1 MILYT
6 MMPQEL
12 IFPQTEM
19 EENNVKYV
27 DINGVSLAVSQAQ
40 NGEYTIERVMS
51 TDPQHFLDGRYS
63 PGQKIKF

>member
-12 IFPQTEM
+12 IYPQTEI
-19 EENNVKYV
+19 EDNHLKYV
-27 DINGVSLAVSQAQ
+27 DVNGVSLAVSNSQ

-51 TDPQHFLDGRYS
+51 TNPQHFLDGRYS
-63 PGQKIKF
+63 PGQKIRF

>member
-12 IFPQTEM
+12 IYPQTDI
-19 EENNVKYV
+19 ENNHLKYV
-27 DINGVSLAVSQAQ
+27 DLHGVSLAVSPAQ

-51 TDPQHFLDGRYS
+51 TDPQHYLDVRYL
-63 PGQKIKF
+63 PGQKIRL

>member
-12 IFPQTEM
+12 IYPQTEM
-19 EENNVKYV
+19 EASNFKYV
-27 DINGVSLAVSQAQ
+27 DVDGVSLAVSQGS

-51 TDPQHFLDGRYS
+51 TNPQHYLDGKYA
-63 PGQKIKF
+63 PGQKIRF